1 MNSPTRPVLSPVG
14 SFVLTDAA
22 HYRIDQ
28 VSLSYGET
36 KVLSEVSLEIEAG
49 QSVAFVGPSG
59 AGKTTLLRL
68 MAGAVFPDTGT
79 VELDGRSFAA
89 VAGRSADLRR
99 MRAEVGFVHQD
110 YALVP
115 NLRVVQNI
123 VSGGFSRRGFWG
135 ALKDLVVPDRGLQQ
149 EVLTLLDR
157 LGIGEKIFQRVD
169 TLSGG
174 QQQRVALARAL
185 FQHPRVLLADEPV
198 SSVDPTRAR
207 ALLELM
213 HAVAAER
220 ELPLVV
226 SLHDAE
232 LARALFGRMV
242 GLRDGRIEFDLPS
255 DQVDSERLQALYA
268 LPGA

>member
-1 MNSPTRPVLSPVG
+1 MLR
-14 SFVLTDAA
+14 D
-22 HYRIDQ
+22 I
-28 VSLSYGET
+28 
-36 KVLSEVSLEIEAG
+36 SLEMGAA

-68 MAGAVFPDTGT
+68 MAGAVFPDSGC
-79 VELDGRSFAA
+79 VLLDGRSFAEA
-89 VAGRSADLRR
+89 ADRGSTLRQ

-115 NLRVVQNI
+115 NLRVIQN
-123 VSGGFSRRGFWG
+123 VMAGGFSRRGFWG
-135 ALKDLVVPDRGLQQ
+135 ALRDLVFPSRSSQE
-149 EVLTLLDR
+149 EVLALLDR
-157 LGIGEKIFQRVD
+157 LGIGDKLFQRVD

-185 FQHPRVLLADEPV
+185 IQRPRVLLADEPV

-213 HAVAAER
+213 HAVASER

-232 LARALFGRMV
+232 LARALFSRMV
-242 GLRDGRIEFDLPS
+242 GLRDGKVEFDLPS
-255 DQVDSERLQALYA
+255 HEVEPARLQALYA